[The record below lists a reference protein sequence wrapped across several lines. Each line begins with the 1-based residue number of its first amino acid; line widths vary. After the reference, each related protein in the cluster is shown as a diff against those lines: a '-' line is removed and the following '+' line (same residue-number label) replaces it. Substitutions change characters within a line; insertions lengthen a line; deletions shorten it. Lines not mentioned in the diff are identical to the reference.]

1 MINKQERGGRRL
13 VKWIAIVSTAA
24 VALLGAWVLANS
36 IDSDLR
42 PWAPGLEP
50 AAEERADGAHHE
62 GWLAL
67 VGLQD
72 GHLGDPLTQ
81 GRKSWAAWDVARQ
94 RLLALDDVTL
104 VPSVPPAVNLGSDSP
119 LSCRP
124 LPQCSEV
131 LRQGLPK
138 LPEALKVAAPLVDAC
153 AGVGRRTGFD
163 EPLVRVPAALSRPG
177 PGAALSTC
185 GRLWM
190 AQLVLAHQQGNAA
203 DALEAWSTLHR
214 VSSGVFTGSQSLVSG
229 VIAATWLQTAHAEAT
244 ALAAAFPMLHPQVQA
259 ALATSVP
266 WRDVS
271 RRWWI
276 DEAWVQDRLIYEALD
291 VGVAIQCV
299 AQGQG
304 VERCQST
311 RPGRLP
317 AKARPVLPNLTR
329 SEFREQHAAVVA
341 ATQMDD
347 PVMALQRLKEQAQ
360 RQRGDV
366 FSGLHFRN
374 TLGSILLSV
383 STLEASVERYMPQG
397 MDAESTRQAAVLS
410 LSAQSR
416 YRAGA
421 QFSEADVIRA
431 GEGSALLK
439 GQLQCEDG
447 CRRLVVRSWRTDQ
460 NAPRWHLQASP

>member
-1 MINKQERGGRRL
+1 
-13 VKWIAIVSTAA
+13 
-24 VALLGAWVLANS
+24 
-36 IDSDLR
+36 
-42 PWAPGLEP
+42 
-50 AAEERADGAHHE
+50 
-62 GWLAL
+62 
-67 VGLQD
+67 
-72 GHLGDPLTQ
+72 
-81 GRKSWAAWDVARQ
+81 
-94 RLLALDDVTL
+94 
-104 VPSVPPAVNLGSDSP
+104 
-119 LSCRP
+119 
-124 LPQCSEV
+124 
-131 LRQGLPK
+131 
-138 LPEALKVAAPLVDAC
+138 
-153 AGVGRRTGFD
+153 
-163 EPLVRVPAALSRPG
+163 
-177 PGAALSTC
+177 
-185 GRLWM
+185 M
-190 AQLVLAHQQGNAA
+190 AQLVLAHQQGNTA

-291 VGVAIQCV
+291 VGGAIQCV

-311 RPGRLP
+311 RPGSLP

-347 PVMALQRLKEQAQ
+347 PVMALQRLKEQSR

-383 STLEASVERYMPQG
+383 STLEARVERYMPQG
-397 MDAESTRQAAVLS
+397 MDAESTRQAAILS

-416 YRAGA
+416 YRAA
-421 QFSEADVIRA
+421 APFSEADVIRA

-447 CRRLVVRSWRTDQ
+447 CRRLVLRSWRADQ